1 MAGPDVRRRAT
12 RPRSGASDATRTRRT
27 CVKGWTNVNGE
38 VRRKVLHEYRVEDPF
53 FALKAV
59 TTETLRSADERIVI
73 FALVNM
79 PGDVERGI

>member
-1 MAGPDVRRRAT
+1 M
-12 RPRSGASDATRTRRT
+12 
-27 CVKGWTNVNGE
+27 
-38 VRRKVLHEYRVEDPF
+38 HEYRVEDPF

-79 PGDVERGI
+79 HGDVERGI